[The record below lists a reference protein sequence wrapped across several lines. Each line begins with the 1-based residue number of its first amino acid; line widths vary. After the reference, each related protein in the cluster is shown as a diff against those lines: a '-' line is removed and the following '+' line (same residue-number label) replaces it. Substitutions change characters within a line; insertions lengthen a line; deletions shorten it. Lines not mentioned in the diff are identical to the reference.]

1 MSFQQ
6 ASASLGARGL
16 RAATTQFRSEHA
28 GLISK
33 GGSEYKRIPEMID
46 QFEAARVAADQR
58 DAAKS
63 RSFWSELGEFK
74 EHGFNY
80 WEDKARFEADIKE
93 LVEGAIQALEELRRE
108 VANATEH
115 LDVPKRLQAEG
126 QQWTQVHQALREPE
140 KRLPSFQ
147 EIEGWTGQ
155 AAEVYRTM
163 AKVQDQAVKEYVPM
177 AFAMQKTLAAAQEYN
192 EAVLTA
198 VQGSLAKAL
207 EQARKDVP
215 GGPKEYYTN
224 TANFTTAVSQATL
237 EIQRALIMAK
247 APSEALAGEVQRQA
261 ASPAVIAAGWPT
273 GTSLADTAAQQGA
286 GVEGHDLDD
295 SVELDVCPVP
305 VQAADR

>member
-16 RAATTQFRSEHA
+16 RAATAQFRSEHA
-28 GLISK
+28 GIVSK
-33 GGSEYKRIPEMID
+33 GGEEYRRIPETID

-80 WEDKARFEADIKE
+80 WADKARFEADIE
-93 LVEGAIQALEELRRE
+93 NLVEGAIQALQELRRE
-108 VANATEH
+108 VAKATKH
-115 LDVPKRLQAEG
+115 LDIPDRLRAEG
-126 QQWTQVHQALREPE
+126 QQWLQVCRALREPE
-140 KRLPSFQ
+140 QRLPDFQ

-177 AFAMQKTLAAAQEYN
+177 AIAMRDTLAAAQEYN
-192 EAVLTA
+192 ETVLTA
-198 VQGSLAKAL
+198 VQGSLSKAL

-237 EIQRALIMAK
+237 EIQRALSMAK

-273 GTSLADTAAQQGA
+273 GTSLAGTAAQQGA
-286 GVEGHDLDD
+286 GVEVGDLDD
-295 SVELDVCPVP
+295 NGELTVCSVP
-305 VQAADR
+305 VQAANR

>member
-6 ASASLGARGL
+6 ASAGIGAGGL
-16 RAATTQFRSEHA
+16 LAATAQFRSEHA

-33 GGSEYKRIPEMID
+33 GGGEYQRIPETIG
-46 QFEAARVAADQR
+46 QFEAARVAAEQR
-58 DAAKS
+58 DEAKS
-63 RSFWSELGEFK
+63 RSFWSELGEFSK
-74 EHGFNY
+74 HGFNY
-80 WEDKARFEADIKE
+80 WADKARFEEDIKE
-93 LVEGAIQALEELRRE
+93 LVEGAKQALEELRSE
-108 VANATEH
+108 VAKATAH
-115 LDVPKRLQAEG
+115 LDVPKKLRAEG
-126 QQWTQVHQALREPE
+126 QQWMRVHEALREPE

-147 EIEGWTGQ
+147 EIEGWAGQ

-163 AKVQDQAVKEYVPM
+163 AKVQDQAVREYVPM
-177 AFAMQKTLAAAQEYN
+177 ALAMRDTFAAALEYN

-215 GGPKEYYTN
+215 GGPKDYYMN

-237 EIQRALIMAK
+237 EIKRALSMAN

-273 GTSLADTAAQQGA
+273 GTSLADTAAKQGA
-286 GVEGHDLDD
+286 GVAGRDLDD
-295 SVELDVCPVP
+295 SVELDVCLVP
-305 VQAADR
+305 VQAAKR

>member
-6 ASASLGARGL
+6 ASAGIGAGGL
-16 RAATTQFRSEHA
+16 LAATSQFRSEHA

-33 GGSEYKRIPEMID
+33 GEGEYQRIPETIG

-63 RSFWSELGEFK
+63 RSFWSELGEFSK
-74 EHGFNY
+74 HGFNY
-80 WEDKARFEADIKE
+80 WADKARFEEDIEE
-93 LVEGAIQALEELRRE
+93 LVEGAKQALEELRSE
-108 VANATEH
+108 VAKATVH
-115 LDVPKRLQAEG
+115 LDVPDRLRAEG
-126 QQWTQVHQALREPE
+126 RQWERVHRALLEPE
-140 KRLPSFQ
+140 ERLPGFQ
-147 EIEGWTGQ
+147 QIEGWTGQ

-163 AKVQDQAVKEYVPM
+163 AKIQDQAVKEYVPM
-177 AFAMQKTLAAAQEYN
+177 AFAMRKTLAAAQEYN

-224 TANFTTAVSQATL
+224 TANFITAVSQAKL
-237 EIQRALIMAK
+237 EIRRALSMAK

-273 GTSLADTAAQQGA
+273 GTSLADTAARQGA
-286 GVEGHDLDD
+286 GVEGRDLDD
-295 SVELDVCPVP
+295 SVDLEVCLLP
-305 VQAADR
+305 VQAAER